1 MYDILVTLPPA
12 YSKNAPRKVYPKITL
27 SAPSVSSKPVA
38 IKATQRDARRYTIL
52 RDGLR
57 RLPRSNDPEPL
68 DTTDTDTD
76 ADVDSDAA
84 STYSTASIVE
94 PVSWPRLAYTSFLWW
109 ASAGEKRSGLS
120 EEEEEQDEH
129 DRTLLTG
136 GHDSRPNPSVASSA
150 PHDANIQPQE
160 ITLIAYF
167 RRLTTVIFTVLA
179 DAVARQDDRDGAADS
194 SIDNNNDAES
204 EENRT
209 DQPITPD
216 EDEAEPANI
225 GEDDNDD
232 RPLLGSRSPSSSSSD
247 NASPVTIT
255 ADDMTHMGLDVWS
268 AADRA
273 FVQEMLRLWWGR
285 SANVDATRIRCCGIP
300 IL

>member
-1 MYDILVTLPPA
+1 M
-12 YSKNAPRKVYPKITL
+12 
-27 SAPSVSSKPVA
+27 A

-136 GHDSRPNPSVASSA
+136 GHDSHPNPSVASSA